1 MGDLIAGEG
10 QLAGNGRT
18 ELHSVSAPMLNTV
31 LTGGHRLVLTGD
43 YGGAVDLKLSGQ
55 SRFVNAGNLSA
66 SGSVR
71 IDSGLPADLFYFPN
85 TFTNLGTI
93 QQAIAIGGLR
103 FDNSRS
109 RTTV

>member
-1 MGDLIAGEG
+1 VGDLIAGEG

-55 SRFVNAGNLSA
+55 SRFVNAGILSA

-71 IDSGLPADLFYFPN
+71 VDSDLPVDVFFFHN

-93 QQAIAIGGLR
+93 QQAITISGLR
-103 FDNSRS
+103 FDNSGS
-109 RTTV
+109 RPTV

>member
-1 MGDLIAGEG
+1 
-10 QLAGNGRT
+10 
-18 ELHSVSAPMLNTV
+18 MLNTV